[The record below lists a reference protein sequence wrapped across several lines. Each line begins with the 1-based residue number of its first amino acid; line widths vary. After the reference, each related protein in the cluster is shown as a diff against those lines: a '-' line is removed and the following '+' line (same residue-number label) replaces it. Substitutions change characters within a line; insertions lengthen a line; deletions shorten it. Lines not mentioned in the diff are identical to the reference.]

1 MKALIKII
9 VSLVLL
15 GLFGGLALAAD
26 SDADGID
33 DSVDVCP
40 NTPFLEVND
49 VATSGANIGC
59 TVTPEREAEASPFVA
74 NDANN
79 VNVGQLQ

>member
-9 VSLVLL
+9 ISLLLFGLL
-15 GLFGGLALAAD
+15 GGGALAAD

-40 NTPFLEVND
+40 NTPFLEVNN

-59 TVTPEREAEASPFVA
+59 TIPPEREAEASPFVT

-79 VNVGQLQ
+79 VNIGQLQ